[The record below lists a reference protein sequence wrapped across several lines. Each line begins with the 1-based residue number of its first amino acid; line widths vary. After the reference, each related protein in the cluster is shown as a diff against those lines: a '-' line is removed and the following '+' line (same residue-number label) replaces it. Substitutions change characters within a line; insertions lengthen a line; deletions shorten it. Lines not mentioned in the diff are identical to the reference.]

1 MSPAGKPDHTKQMH
15 CIENASVALPFS
27 DDHDRSKIVG
37 STAHKRLGGRKD
49 KGRYRQSVGREA
61 WRSG

>member
-1 MSPAGKPDHTKQMH
+1 MH

-49 KGRYRQSVGREA
+49 KERYRQSVGREA